1 MPTVYQCL
9 QLTQPDINGY
19 QSCTQWQSVPDHSGY
34 KLTNEQMAE
43 FIFSIAVLFATVAA
57 IKLIKRSF
65 F

>member
-1 MPTVYQCL
+1 MNNTVYQCVAI
-9 QLTQPDINGY
+9 TSPENGLGE
-19 QSCTQWQSVPDHSGY
+19 CVQWQAVPDHSGY

>member
-1 MPTVYQCL
+1 MNNTVYQCV
-9 QLTQPDINGY
+9 QLSEFNE
-19 QSCTQWQSVPDHSGY
+19 CLAWQAVPEHNSGY

-43 FIFSIAVLFATVAA
+43 FIFSIAILFATVAA

>member
-1 MPTVYQCL
+1 MNNTVYQCIEL
-9 QLTQPDINGY
+9 SVTNNCI
-19 QSCTQWQSVPDHSGY
+19 SWQAVPEHSGY

-43 FIFSIAVLFATVAA
+43 FVFSIAVLFATVAA

>member
-1 MPTVYQCL
+1 MNTVYQCIEL
-9 QLTQPDINGY
+9 SDTNNCIG
-19 QSCTQWQSVPDHSGY
+19 WQAVPDHSGY

>member
-1 MPTVYQCL
+1 MNNTAYQCV
-9 QLTQPDINGY
+9 QLSEFNE
-19 QSCTQWQSVPDHSGY
+19 CLAWQAVPDHSGY

-57 IKLIKRSF
+57 IKLVKRSF

>member
-1 MPTVYQCL
+1 MNNTVYQCV
-9 QLTQPDINGY
+9 QLSEFNE
-19 QSCTQWQSVPDHSGY
+19 CLAWQAVPDRSGY

>member
-1 MPTVYQCL
+1 MNNTVYQCV
-9 QLTQPDINGY
+9 QLSEFNEC
-19 QSCTQWQSVPDHSGY
+19 SAWQAVPDHSGY